1 MAVNFLLMS
10 YKRKI
15 VSVSP
20 RSNMGS
26 EKPGL
31 VKDVPPHGR
40 VLELD
45 DF

>member
-1 MAVNFLLMS
+1 ML

-20 RSNMGS
+20 RENTGS

-31 VKDVPPHGR
+31 MEDVPLHGR

-45 DF
+45 DL